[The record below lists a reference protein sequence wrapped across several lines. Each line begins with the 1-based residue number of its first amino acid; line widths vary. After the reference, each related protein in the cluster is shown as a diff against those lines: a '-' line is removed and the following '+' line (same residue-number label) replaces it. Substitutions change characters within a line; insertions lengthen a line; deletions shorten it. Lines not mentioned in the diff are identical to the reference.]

1 MESDEGDRIRLTVP
15 ATAAAARI
23 TRVSAAGL
31 ATRAGFSYGEVEQLR
46 LAVDEAT
53 ALLASHVSDR
63 APNGTDV
70 ARLVVVYVVE
80 RAGLEVELSVEGL
93 SGAGPDELDV
103 PDLARMVLDASVD
116 TWEVAPA
123 ERRVTLHTGRAHHED
138 EDE

>member
-1 MESDEGDRIRLTVP
+1 VESDEGDRIRLTVP

-53 ALLASHVSDR
+53 ALLAGTR
-63 APNGTDV
+63 AANGTDV
-70 ARLVVVYVVE
+70 PRLEVLYVVE
-80 RAGLEVELSVEGL
+80 RAGLWIELEVTDAPDASPEELE
-93 SGAGPDELDV
+93 V
-103 PDLARMVLDASVD
+103 PDLARMVLDGTVD
-116 TWEVAPA
+116 TWEVAPT
-123 ERRVTLHTGRAHHED
+123 ERRITLHKRRIDVDD

>member
-15 ATAAAARI
+15 ATPAAARI

-53 ALLASHVSDR
+53 ALLAGTGAS
-63 APNGTDV
+63 NGTEV
-70 ARLVVVYVVE
+70 PRLEVLYVVE
-80 RAGLEVELSVEGL
+80 RTGLWIELEVTDAPD
-93 SGAGPDELDV
+93 AGPEELEV
-103 PDLARMVLDASVD
+103 PDLARMVLDGTVD
-116 TWEVAPA
+116 TWEVAPT
-123 ERRVTLHTGRAHHED
+123 ERRITLHKRRIDLDD

>member
-53 ALLASHVSDR
+53 ALLASHVGEPPPT
-63 APNGTDV
+63 AT
-70 ARLVVVYVVE
+70 
-80 RAGLEVELSVEGL
+80 
-93 SGAGPDELDV
+93 
-103 PDLARMVLDASVD
+103 
-116 TWEVAPA
+116 APA
-123 ERRVTLHTGRAHHED
+123 W
-138 EDE
+138 

>member
-15 ATAAAARI
+15 ATPAAARI

-53 ALLASHVSDR
+53 ALLAGTGAS
-63 APNGTDV
+63 NGTEV
-70 ARLVVVYVVE
+70 PRLEVLYVVE
-80 RAGLEVELSVEGL
+80 RTGLWIELEVTDAPD
-93 SGAGPDELDV
+93 AGPEELEV
-103 PDLARMVLDASVD
+103 PDLARMVLDGTVD
-116 TWEVAPA
+116 TWEVAPT
-123 ERRVTLHTGRAHHED
+123 ERRITLHKRRTDLHD

>member
-53 ALLASHVSDR
+53 ALLASHVAER
-63 APNGTDV
+63 AANGNA
-70 ARLVVVYVVE
+70 ARLVIVYVVE
-80 RAGLEVELSVEGL
+80 RAGLEVELRVEGL
-93 SGAGPDELDV
+93 PGAGPDELEV

-123 ERRVTLHTGRAHHED
+123 ERRVTLHKGRAHHED

>member
-15 ATAAAARI
+15 ATPAAARI

-53 ALLASHVSDR
+53 ALLAGTGAS
-63 APNGTDV
+63 NGTE
-70 ARLVVVYVVE
+70 APRLEVLYVVE
-80 RAGLEVELSVEGL
+80 RTGLWIELEVTDAPD
-93 SGAGPDELDV
+93 AGPEELEV
-103 PDLARMVLDASVD
+103 PDLARMVLDGTVD
-116 TWEVAPA
+116 TWEVAPT
-123 ERRVTLHTGRAHHED
+123 ERRITLHKRRIDLDD

>member
-15 ATAAAARI
+15 ATPAAARI

-53 ALLASHVSDR
+53 ALLAGTGAS
-63 APNGTDV
+63 NGTEV
-70 ARLVVVYVVE
+70 PRLEVLYVVE
-80 RAGLEVELSVEGL
+80 RTGLWIELEVTDAPD
-93 SGAGPDELDV
+93 AGPEELEV
-103 PDLARMVLDASVD
+103 PDLTRMVLDGTVD
-116 TWEVAPA
+116 TWEVAPT
-123 ERRVTLHTGRAHHED
+123 ERRITLHKRRTDDED